1 MKNSY
6 RKPWL
11 LILAMGALALI
22 RPIMSMLGLLE
33 RIGQP
38 TASIVVTI
46 VITLIWISVVVFTRV
61 RQPLVVL
68 LLTGITY
75 GVFAILISAILSP
88 VLTGQLQGPLSNPFA
103 VISVLVTN
111 AFWGLLAGL
120 LASALQRAR
129 QM

>member
-88 VLTGQLQGPLSNPFA
+88 VLTGQLQGPLTNPFA

>member
-88 VLTGQLQGPLSNPFA
+88 ILTGQLQGPLTNPFA
-103 VISVLVTN
+103 VISVLITN
-111 AFWGLLAGL
+111 AIWGLLAGL

>member
-11 LILAMGALALI
+11 LILALGALALI

-68 LLTGITY
+68 LLTGMTY

-88 VLTGQLQGPLSNPFA
+88 ILTGQLQGPLTNPFA

-111 AFWGLLAGL
+111 AIWGLLAGL

>member
-88 VLTGQLQGPLSNPFA
+88 VLAGQLQGPLTNPFA

-111 AFWGLLAGL
+111 AIWGLLAGL

>member
-88 VLTGQLQGPLSNPFA
+88 VLTGQLQGPLTNPFA

-111 AFWGLLAGL
+111 AIWGLLAGL

>member
-6 RKPWL
+6 RKPWP
-11 LILAMGALALI
+11 LILALGALALI

-38 TASIVVTI
+38 FASII
-46 VITLIWISVVVFTRV
+46 VTLIITFIWILVVVFARV

-68 LLTGITY
+68 LFTGITY
-75 GVFAILISAILSP
+75 GGFAILISAILSP
-88 VLTGQLQGPLSNPFA
+88 ILTGQLQGPLTNPFA

-111 AFWGLLAGL
+111 AIWGLLAGL
-120 LASALQRAR
+120 LASAWMRAR
-129 QM
+129 QL

>member
-88 VLTGQLQGPLSNPFA
+88 VLTGQLQGPLTNPFA

-111 AFWGLLAGL
+111 AIWGLLDGL